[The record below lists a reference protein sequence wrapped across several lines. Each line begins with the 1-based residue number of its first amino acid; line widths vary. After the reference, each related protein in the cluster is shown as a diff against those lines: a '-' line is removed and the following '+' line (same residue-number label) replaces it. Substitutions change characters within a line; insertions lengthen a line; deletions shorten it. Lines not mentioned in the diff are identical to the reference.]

1 MQCYCNITKFSK
13 TVELRVP
20 VVKLAEH
27 SSSEIQKWCELIL
40 SEAKCFF
47 HVKESLS
54 DFKDTKM
61 EKCQSSDLLKCLYKW
76 IMPMMWVLG
85 IK

>member
-1 MQCYCNITKFSK
+1 MQCYCNITKFNK
-13 TVELRVP
+13 TIELGLP

-27 SSSEIQKWCELIL
+27 RFLEIQKWCELIL

-54 DFKDTKM
+54 DFKETKM
-61 EKCQSSDLLKCLYKW
+61 EKCQSPDLLKSLYK
-76 IMPMMWVLG
+76 
-85 IK
+85 

>member
-1 MQCYCNITKFSK
+1 MHEIKIFFRIYKFHCYAMLLQHYK
-13 TVELRVP
+13 VQLRVP

-40 SEAKCFF
+40 SEAKRFF

-61 EKCQSSDLLKCLYKW
+61 EKCQSSDLLKCLYK
-76 IMPMMWVLG
+76 
-85 IK
+85 